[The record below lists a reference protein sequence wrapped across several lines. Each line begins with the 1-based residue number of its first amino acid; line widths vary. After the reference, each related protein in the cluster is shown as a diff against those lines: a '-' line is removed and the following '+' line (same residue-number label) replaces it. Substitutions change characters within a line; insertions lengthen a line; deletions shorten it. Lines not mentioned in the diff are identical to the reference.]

1 MARLPVSGV
10 AISSPRREEG
20 GLRRALSDLGLAD
33 VFNDNAVHEIYL
45 QLGEIIGRWMS
56 EQQRLEVSPVARALL
71 SMAKNLGEVSVLLGG
86 LETGIHSGLEITV
99 ASRTAEYLAMDP
111 TVGSLEKARELV
123 SAFQQDAARMA
134 HVCMVARADLPDRPG
149 ERGRPALDWYDD
161 FAALL
166 LDLADT
172 ADVKPILRKDRVSGA
187 RSGWLFE
194 AAQALESFLY
204 PEMRSPSPEACGKRL
219 ERSRTRLRE
228 RERQKV
234 RRRR

>member
-1 MARLPVSGV
+1 MIMARLPVSGV

-161 FAALL
+161 FAVCAHH
-166 LDLADT
+166 
-172 ADVKPILRKDRVSGA
+172 LRRRAESAWSAAGHVCASANDKKSAGA
-187 RSGWLFE
+187 GDFCRCD
-194 AAQALESFLY
+194 SFLTVAHLG
-204 PEMRSPSPEACGKRL
+204 E
-219 ERSRTRLRE
+219 
-228 RERQKV
+228 
-234 RRRR
+234 